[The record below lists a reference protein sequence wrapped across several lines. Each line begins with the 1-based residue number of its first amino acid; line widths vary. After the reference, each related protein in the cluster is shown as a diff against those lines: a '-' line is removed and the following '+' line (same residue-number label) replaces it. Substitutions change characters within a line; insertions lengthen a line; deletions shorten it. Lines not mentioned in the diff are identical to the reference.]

1 MRRLLL
7 LCAVLLWAQQV
18 LLAHGI
24 EHTFH
29 DSDEA
34 CVECLALP
42 GFAAVPAAKL
52 QLPCTAPAPLAREAA
67 VPPAPSFA
75 QCLAF
80 HSRAP
85 PATPSC

>member
-7 LCAVLLWAQQV
+7 LCVVLLWAQ
-18 LLAHGI
+18 LALAAHGI
-24 EHTFH
+24 EHAFH
-29 DSDEA
+29 DPDEA
-34 CVECLALP
+34 CAECLALP

-75 QCLAF
+75 QRLAF

>member
-1 MRRLLL
+1 MRATRRLMRALRPLL
-7 LCAVLLWAQQV
+7 FGLLLLWAQQA

-24 EHTFH
+24 EHAFH
-29 DSDEA
+29 DHDEA

-67 VPPAPSFA
+67 APPAPSFRCSDA
-75 QCLAF
+75 
-80 HSRAP
+80 R
-85 PATPSC
+85 